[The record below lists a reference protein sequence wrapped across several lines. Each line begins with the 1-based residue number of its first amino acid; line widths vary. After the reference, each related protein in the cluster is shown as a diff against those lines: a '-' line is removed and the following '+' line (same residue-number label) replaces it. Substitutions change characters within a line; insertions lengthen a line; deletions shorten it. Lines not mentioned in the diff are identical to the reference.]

1 MKELIRTILREST
14 FFRRRIDMRLM
25 EKEFFE
31 TLNFATDMFLKRSYV
46 GIDFT
51 FKEFKRRVIDFLM
64 DDYHDVLSNGG
75 SNDFPYDEVYDF
87 LSNHFHDKIKE
98 RYDLILNRNIN
109 ESVPSQVKRRQQIFD
124 DMFLTKRN
132 RYISC
137 DYRTPEYLFN
147 GLLELT
153 LEELYF
159 GWFVDSVTYEE
170 WEESVKFIEN
180 YLTEKYYDETS
191 RMWESKCKGRLYE
204 SEDNEG
210 LYLSMIKDI
219 VDPYKTENGVCDI
232 DVNYD
237 QEDDMYTVMVNFGL
251 KQLDKTFHP
260 VRSLQREWHVED
272 IRNKVK
278 NEILGLLPIENI
290 YVGST
295 AVENCN
301 ETINESEDKGG
312 KYISLIE
319 DLTEYFKNED
329 CVCDIKIEYKPEEFR
344 DLYLIN
350 VVIGIREINSKFK
363 GSNHQVRSYI
373 NQLRKNISKTVHGY
387 LPIYF
392 LVTFSDTP
400 KCYKDL
406 QESEEKKPSL
416 VSTIEEHGLHDFISM
431 TGLSIKQIY
440 EKTGELPREVFE
452 GYIKDFLEN
461 DEIGWD
467 LSIQISPNKIID
479 SFYIS
484 DDVVTIEVNEV
495 DSIGRVVAG
504 SFERLSVLSDEEIFS
519 LVDEMSQ
526 INDDYFDYM

>member
-1 MKELIRTILREST
+1 MKELIRAILKEST

-124 DMFLTKRN
+124 DMFLAKRN
-132 RYISC
+132 SYISC
-137 DYRTPEYLFN
+137 NYRTPEYLFN

-170 WEESVKFIEN
+170 WEESVKFIES

-191 RMWESKCKGRLYE
+191 RMWESKCKGRIYE

-251 KQLDKTFHP
+251 KQLNKNFHP
-260 VRSLQREWHVED
+260 VRSLQRNWHVED

-295 AVENCN
+295 AVVNCN
-301 ETINESEDKGG
+301 ETINESEDNEEKTIQ
-312 KYISLIE
+312 KNLIVLNKLISMFDYSE
-319 DLTEYFKNED
+319 
-329 CVCDIKIEYKPEEFR
+329 VCDMWVEYNSEDGDYEIKSKMSTKNHNTSALEKEFEF
-344 DLYLIN
+344 LENSIKYLGFTN
-350 VVIGIREINSKFK
+350 CYVFRPYYVDQCEDEIKYMN
-363 GSNHQVRSYI
+363 
-373 NQLRKNISKTVHGY
+373 
-387 LPIYF
+387 
-392 LVTFSDTP
+392 
-400 KCYKDL
+400 
-406 QESEEKKPSL
+406 ESEDKKSSFLSL
-416 VSTIEEHGLHDFISM
+416 VEEHGLYEFMKM
-431 TGLSIKQIY
+431 TGLSIKQIKS
-440 EKTGELPREVFE
+440 KTGELPREVLE
-452 GYIKDFLEN
+452 RYIKDFLEK

-467 LSIQISPNKIID
+467 LSIQISTNKIID
-479 SFYIS
+479 SFYLS
-484 DDVVTIEVNEV
+484 DGVVTIEVNEV
-495 DSIGRVVAG
+495 DSRGRVVAG

>member
-1 MKELIRTILREST
+1 MNLQESIRRILREST

-31 TLNFATDMFLKRSYV
+31 TLNYVTDIFLRKRDYGQAIDFDMFKKRTITS
-46 GIDFT
+46 
-51 FKEFKRRVIDFLM
+51 LM
-64 DDYHDVLSNGG
+64 DDYHNELSDGG
-75 SNDFPYDEVYDF
+75 LNDFPYDEVYDF

-124 DMFLTKRN
+124 DMFLAKRN
-132 RYISC
+132 SYISC
-137 DYRTPEYLFN
+137 NYRTPEYLFN

-191 RMWESKCKGRLYE
+191 RMWESKCKGRLNE

-301 ETINESEDKGG
+301 ETINESEEKNQ
-312 KYISLIE
+312 SLLLLIE
-319 DLTEYFKNED
+319 
-329 CVCDIKIEYKPEEFR
+329 
-344 DLYLIN
+344 
-350 VVIGIREINSKFK
+350 
-363 GSNHQVRSYI
+363 Q
-373 NQLRKNISKTVHGY
+373 
-387 LPIYF
+387 
-392 LVTFSDTP
+392 
-400 KCYKDL
+400 
-406 QESEEKKPSL
+406 
-416 VSTIEEHGLHDFISM
+416 HGLYDFMKM
-431 TGLSIKQIY
+431 TGLSLKEIY

-452 GYIKDFLEN
+452 RYIRDFLNEEGYHQTNGSVHLGYAVEIQKNIQIEHFYMEGDKVTVEIRGYNDYNEQTDGYIES
-461 DEIGWD
+461 
-467 LSIQISPNKIID
+467 LSN
-479 SFYIS
+479 
-484 DDVVTIEVNEV
+484 
-495 DSIGRVVAG
+495 
-504 SFERLSVLSDEEIFS
+504 LSDEEMLGHDF
-519 LVDEMSQ
+519 LV
-526 INDDYFDYM
+526 

>member
-1 MKELIRTILREST
+1 MNLQESIRRILRETVNEST
-14 FFRRRIDMRLM
+14 FFRRRVDLRLM
-25 EKEFFE
+25 EKEFYE

-109 ESVPSQVKRRQQIFD
+109 ESVPSQVKRRHQNFD
-124 DMFLTKRN
+124 DMFVAKRK
-132 RYISC
+132 RLIC
-137 DYRTPEYLFN
+137 DYSTPEYLFN

-153 LEELYF
+153 LEDLYF
-159 GWFVDSVTYEE
+159 SLFVDSVTYEE

-191 RMWESKCKGRLYE
+191 RMWESKCKGRIYE

-232 DVNYD
+232 NVNYD

-251 KQLDKTFHP
+251 KQLNKNFHP
-260 VRSLQREWHVED
+260 VRSLQRNWHVED

-301 ETINESEDKGG
+301 ETINESEDK
-312 KYISLIE
+312 
-319 DLTEYFKNED
+319 
-329 CVCDIKIEYKPEEFR
+329 
-344 DLYLIN
+344 
-350 VVIGIREINSKFK
+350 
-363 GSNHQVRSYI
+363 
-373 NQLRKNISKTVHGY
+373 
-387 LPIYF
+387 
-392 LVTFSDTP
+392 
-400 KCYKDL
+400 
-406 QESEEKKPSL
+406 KPSL
-416 VSTIEEHGLHDFISM
+416 VSMIEEHGLHDFISM
-431 TGLSIKQIY
+431 SGLSIKQIY

-452 GYIKDFLEN
+452 RYIRDFLNEEGYHQTNGSVHLGYAVEIQKNIQIEHFYMEGDKVTVEIRGYNDYNEQTDGYIES
-461 DEIGWD
+461 
-467 LSIQISPNKIID
+467 LSN
-479 SFYIS
+479 
-484 DDVVTIEVNEV
+484 
-495 DSIGRVVAG
+495 
-504 SFERLSVLSDEEIFS
+504 LSDEEMSAIVKDMIFWS
-519 LVDEMSQ
+519 ENS
-526 INDDYFDYM
+526 